1 MMPEVG
7 SFLKAALAVSLAT
20 AVHAGALVWIFRI
33 GDEPGAISRETAS
46 ISLNLVE
53 TVILQAP
60 VETEKSET
68 AAPESNAIATPD
80 LAKLPKDEPDK
91 TEIETEAGRAVRR
104 DEESHYSNFGEKN
117 PPPLLQGDERAAS
130 TAEKETRRDRAANKR
145 IEQKKES
152 GQPDGRNQRRV
163 KKIAPKKRLSA
174 RSRGR
179 SPSTSTGGRVS
190 ASRGKVRNYSA
201 RVRARIA
208 RKRPPGHGV
217 SGTAIVAFAISRSG
231 GVRYARIHR
240 SSGHGVLDRA
250 AISAIRRA
258 APFPS
263 PPKGMTLRQLSY
275 TIPFRFK

>member
-1 MMPEVG
+1 MMPETG
-7 SFLKAALAVSLAT
+7 SFLKVSLAISLAT
-20 AVHAGALVWIFRI
+20 AVHAGAFVWVVRI

-53 TVILQAP
+53 TVILQSP
-60 VETEKSET
+60 VETEKSKA
-68 AAPESNAIATPD
+68 AAPETNAIALPV
-80 LAKLPKDEPDK
+80 LAKIPKDEPDK
-91 TEIETEAGRAVRR
+91 TEIETEDAQAVRR
-104 DEESHYSNFGEKN
+104 DEESHDSNFGEKN
-117 PPPLLQGDERAAS
+117 PPVLIQRDNHEAS
-130 TAEKETRRDRAANKR
+130 TAEKESRRNSPEQERV
-145 IEQKKES
+145 EQKKKA
-152 GQPDGRNQRRV
+152 GQPDGRIQRRV
-163 KKIAPKKRLSA
+163 KKSAPKRRLSA
-174 RSRGR
+174 RSRGT
-179 SPSTSTGGRVS
+179 SPSSDTGGRIS

-240 SSGHGVLDRA
+240 SSGYAVLDRA
-250 AISAIRRA
+250 ALSAIRRA